1 MVFLV
6 SPPSGHCIICI
17 LKVSLSQHSRAIRNN
32 IYLLFQSIRS
42 NSYTERFKLD
52 FRQEWSMEEIFLPN
66 EFRCPICNGKLRLFR
81 YKGKYGPYGYP
92 MIGCGNWGKCKSPWR
107 RRPERFPWHVWV
119 GFDEDGTLRPQ
130 LTTPEHIHLDEE
142 AKRHE
147 HLKKIISRI
156 NDGYPELYQRILEFY
171 REYRERRLG
180 IRF

>member
-1 MVFLV
+1 MRV
-6 SPPSGHCIICI
+6 
-17 LKVSLSQHSRAIRNN
+17 SQHRRNIRNN

-119 GFDEDGTLRPQ
+119 GFDEDGTLRPNWQ
-130 LTTPEHIHLDEE
+130 PRNTFIWMRKLNAMNTWR
-142 AKRHE
+142 K
-147 HLKKIISRI
+147 S
-156 NDGYPELYQRILEFY
+156 YPGSMT
-171 REYRERRLG
+171 G
-180 IRF
+180 IQNCIKESWSSIGNIVSEG